1 MPAKTTP
8 KEWDEVRTAFA
19 TSIMVDTSLNSLAQN
34 LDGPDWPV
42 KGADETPAKYIDL
55 SHEEVVELLAL
66 KNQPEES
73 LDFLTSILRD
83 TLAFDDPFGEML
95 EQTEEAANRDN
106 PVLKNL
112 AKLGIPE
119 NFPLEHCA
127 LAPDTREFCRLEKLG
142 TLSEFAVF
150 AQNMSQNV
158 IVGGDFRA
166 LLNALSHVD
175 EQTIARFLPYRP
187 GVRGL
192 QVIEGTAQIVRS
204 LPPEPRRALARS
216 GAPVPPEVATRVAS
230 LVKVLPESL
239 ASLQAQL
246 AAGGDLSRLV
256 QVLNDP
262 EVEPAV
268 AKALTPYRPKATLT
282 EEEPREAPRKGLL
295 GSLARWFGK

>member
-127 LAPDTREFCRLEKLG
+127 LSPDTREFCRLEKLG

-150 AQNMSQNV
+150 AQNMSRNV
-158 IVGGDFRA
+158 IVGGDFRS

-175 EQTIARFLPYRP
+175 EKTIAKYLPYRP

-192 QVIEGTAQIVRS
+192 QAIEGVAQIVRS
-204 LPPEPRRALARS
+204 LPPEARHALARP
-216 GAPVPPEVATRVAS
+216 GTPVPPDVAAQVAA
-230 LVKVLPESL
+230 LLKVLPESL
-239 ASLQAQL
+239 AALKSQL
-246 AAGGDLSRLV
+246 AAGGDLKRLV
-256 QVLNDP
+256 QVLDDP
-262 EVEPAV
+262 GIEPAV
-268 AKALTPYRPKATLT
+268 AAALTPYRPKATLP
-282 EEEPREAPRKGLL
+282 EEESQAAPRKGFL